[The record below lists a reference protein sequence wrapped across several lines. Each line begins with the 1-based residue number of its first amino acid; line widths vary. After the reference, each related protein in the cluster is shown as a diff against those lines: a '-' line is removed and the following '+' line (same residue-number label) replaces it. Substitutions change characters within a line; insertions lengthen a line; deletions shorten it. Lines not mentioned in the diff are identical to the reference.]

1 MCVWIMK
8 GTRLKTYDRSRSI
21 RAPPWQRNLLAKAQ
35 LSETKALAA
44 VEAQGDD
51 EEVEGLMATATEAMR
66 HFHVHSHVHRY

>member
-21 RAPPWQRNLLAKAQ
+21 RAPPWQRQ
-35 LSETKALAA
+35 LVVKGQICETQALAA

-51 EEVEGLMATATEAMR
+51 EEVELLVDTANEAVR
-66 HFHVHSHVHRY
+66 HFHVYSHVHRY